1 MTPRF
6 LLRARAVPALATLL
20 TGCVSFGAKPPANLL
35 TLTPAAAAPAGP
47 AQVVRAGQAVTILT
61 PRARQALNV
70 QRLPVLSAGGR
81 LAYFKDALW
90 ADTPARLFR
99 DLLAET
105 IAARTGRPVLDI
117 RQYSLSPGIRVT
129 GTLDR
134 FEYDAGRGEAVAVYT
149 ALLARGGD
157 APIETR
163 RFEARAPVAAETP
176 VAAAAA
182 LNAAANQIA
191 AEVADWIGAAS

>member
-6 LLRARAVPALATLL
+6 LLSVLAAPALAVLL
-20 TGCVSFGAKPPANLL
+20 AGCVSFGAKAPATLL
-35 TLTPAAAAPAGP
+35 TLTPAASAPAGP
-47 AQVVRAGQAVTILT
+47 AQIVKAGEAVTVLP
-61 PRARQALNV
+61 PRARQALDV
-70 QRLPVLSAGGR
+70 QRLPVVSAGGQ

-117 RQYSLSPGIRVT
+117 RQYTLSPGIRLT
-129 GTLDR
+129 GTLDH
-134 FEYDAGRGEAVAVYT
+134 FEYDASRREGVATYT
-149 ALLARGGD
+149 ALLVRGGD

-163 RFEARAPVAAETP
+163 RFEARAPAAADTP
-176 VAAAAA
+176 IAAAAA
-182 LNAAANQIA
+182 LNTAANQIA
-191 AEVADWIGAAS
+191 GAVADWIGAAQ

>member
-1 MTPRF
+1 
-6 LLRARAVPALATLL
+6 
-20 TGCVSFGAKPPANLL
+20 
-35 TLTPAAAAPAGP
+35 
-47 AQVVRAGQAVTILT
+47 VTILT

-134 FEYDAGRGEAVAVYT
+134 FEYDAGRGEAIAVYT